1 MEVKREKTDQGFIKY
16 VVFDNNHE
24 VVNSDRIK
32 ITSPYDVGSNGWSIV
47 IPDLRHQ
54 YYDGGYDRVTI
65 YRGRNLREIKEVL
78 SKFSTKEELFGFYY
92 VSRLENKAF
101 MGGNV

>member
-16 VVFDNNHE
+16 VVFDNNHK

-54 YYDGGYDRVTI
+54 YYDGGYDKVTI

-78 SKFSTKEELFGFYY
+78 SRFSTEEELLGAYY
-92 VSRLENKAF
+92 KSRLAGKSQLF
-101 MGGNV
+101 

>member
-1 MEVKREKTDQGFIKY
+1 MEVKRVKSDLGFTKY
-16 VVFDNNHE
+16 E
-24 VVNSDRIK
+24 VVGCDHVRITPPSR
-32 ITSPYDVGSNGWSIV
+32 TSSWTIR

-65 YRGRNLREIKEVL
+65 YRGRNLKEIKEVL